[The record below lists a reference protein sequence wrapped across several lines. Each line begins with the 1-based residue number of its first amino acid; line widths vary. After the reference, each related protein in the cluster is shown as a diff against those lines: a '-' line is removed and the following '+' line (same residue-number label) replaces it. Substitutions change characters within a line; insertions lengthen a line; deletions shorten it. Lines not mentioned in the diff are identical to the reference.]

1 MELKNT
7 VNYLFNQVFNA
18 YRINLEK
25 ALGAVGLH
33 SGQIFILISLWSED
47 RQRQNVIAK
56 NLNLSP
62 PTVNIM
68 IKNLVENGFVKLQK
82 DESDGRATQVL
93 LTKKGVEIRPEVE
106 KIWQELEADIYSNLT
121 ETEKMILFQLLEK
134 TLKNLIS

>member
-1 MELKNT
+1 
-7 VNYLFNQVFNA
+7 
-18 YRINLEK
+18 
-25 ALGAVGLH
+25 LGAVGLH